1 MRWTEDAV
9 KSLLDRIIKSSP
21 ADDTEVIFSAQN
33 YGLTRFAANIIH
45 QNMSEEN
52 ALISIRV
59 AVGNKIGSYA
69 LNQMDETLLKAGVSK
84 AIAIA
89 KLSQTKAQ
97 FQGFAPKADI
107 VPLSQPVFDDL
118 THQAGPTERAD
129 RVEILVN
136 ELAPFGFEGA
146 GSVRNGTYTKAV
158 ATQRGQSV
166 FQEETLYKAVTVVN
180 RSGQVGFGTG
190 YAESMGR
197 KLGDFDAQALAREA
211 RLISEKNHDPSGLEN
226 GAYTV
231 ILTPVAVAELLHYL
245 SWMSLHAR
253 AVQSGQSFLTGKKGQ
268 QVLSEN
274 LTLID
279 DAHDPRTLSIPFD
292 WEGVPKQRVPMIEKG
307 IACEMVYDS
316 ITALRDQVS
325 STGHALSPLR
335 DRYYSSPLPTHLII
349 APGEESI
356 DEMIANTPHGLL
368 ITRFWYVRE
377 IHFGRAT
384 VTGMTRDGTFEIQN
398 GKITRSLHNLRFTQ
412 SLVDAFS
419 QILSVGNQ
427 QKLVNQF
434 NGAFLVPALK
444 IEKFN
449 IVGSSTF

>member
-9 KSLLDRIIKSSP
+9 KNLLDRIIKSSP
-21 ADDTEVIFSAQN
+21 ADDTEVIFSAKN

-45 QNMSEEN
+45 QNMTEEN

-59 AVGNKIGSYA
+59 AVDNKIGSYA
-69 LNQMDETLLKAGVSK
+69 INQMDETILKAGVLK
-84 AIAIA
+84 AIEIA
-89 KLSQTKAQ
+89 KLSQTKPQ
-97 FQGFAPKADI
+97 FQGFASKADLK
-107 VPLSQPVFDDL
+107 PLSQPVFDAL
-118 THQAGPTERAD
+118 THQAGPMERAD
-129 RVEILVN
+129 RVEILVG
-136 ELAPFGFEGA
+136 ELAPLGYEGA
-146 GSVRNGTYTKAV
+146 GSITNGTYTTAV
-158 ATQRGQSV
+158 ATKRGQSL
-166 FQEETLYKAVTVVN
+166 FQEETQYEAVTVVN
-180 RSGQVGFGTG
+180 RSGQAGFGTG

-197 KLGDFDAQALAREA
+197 KLGEFDAQALAREA
-211 RLISEKNHDPSGLEN
+211 RLISEKNHDQSGLEN

-231 ILTPVAVAELLHYL
+231 ILTPVAVGGLLHYL

-268 QVLSEN
+268 RVLSEH
-274 LTLID
+274 LTLYD

-292 WEGVPKQRVPMIEKG
+292 WEGVPKQRVSLIEKG
-307 IACEMVYDS
+307 IAREMVYDS
-316 ITALRDQVS
+316 FTASRDQVP

-349 APGEESI
+349 APGKETME
-356 DEMIANTPHGLL
+356 EMIANTDHGLL

-377 IHFGRAT
+377 VHFGRAT

-398 GKITRSLHNLRFTQ
+398 GKISRALPNLRFTQ
-412 SLVDAFS
+412 SLVEAFS
-419 QILSVGNQ
+419 QILSVGDQ

-444 IEKFN
+444 VENFN